1 MAVQQLAQSVQDDS
15 VPYITVQRDDRGGVC
30 WVVVGMGTEVR
41 CYSGQRALD
50 VLRMICASRG
60 INVPQ

>member
-1 MAVQQLAQSVQDDS
+1 

-30 WVVVGMGTEVR
+30 WVVVGRDVACR
-41 CYSGQRALD
+41 CYCGQRALD

-60 INVPQ
+60 ISAPQ

>member
-1 MAVQQLAQSVQDDS
+1 